1 MVWLTANI
9 LCLCKLLLVFKV
21 TWHRTFSKMWLN
33 YTAHPFLH
41 PQENINYYY
50 YYFKRNMINKFTH
63 SAFNSF
69 VNISTPAFQYRMRDK
84 ITYNGNLLLKMNKFF
99 PLILVLMPRFQ
110 YLFQQNRSKIRNK
123 LFYLNYTIYW
133 FCFLTAGFS
142 VHILTFYIQYPR
154 SALKGNFKIH

>member
-50 YYFKRNMINKFTH
+50 HYYLKRNMINKFTH

-69 VNISTPAFQYRMRDK
+69 VNKGTFLKIAIHKTFHQGNFQRVNQHFNTECETKLPATG
-84 ITYNGNLLLKMNKFF
+84 I
-99 PLILVLMPRFQ
+99 
-110 YLFQQNRSKIRNK
+110 
-123 LFYLNYTIYW
+123 
-133 FCFLTAGFS
+133 CFLKWINSFLLFVSSCLVFNICFNRTEVKFGINCS
-142 VHILTFYIQYPR
+142 I
-154 SALKGNFKIH
+154 